1 MTSSSRKPVKLA
13 FELTS
18 LRIAIADIEPLR
30 AITPVVRRSMK
41 FAQIEASIR
50 EVGIIEPPVVV
61 PLRGSKDRFQLLD
74 GHLRIQIMKER
85 GETAVVCLIATEDE
99 AFTYNKRISRLATV
113 QEHKMILTAIER
125 GVPEER
131 LARAL
136 NVDIKS
142 IRTKKRLL
150 DGICPEV
157 IKLLQDRQVP
167 LNTFT
172 ELRRLR
178 PMRQIEVAEIM
189 IAMNRFS
196 LTYAKSLVASTPQH
210 QLVSSEQKTVRG
222 LSVEQI
228 DKMEREAINL
238 DREFKLIEQ
247 NYSTDHLDLV
257 LAVGYLTKLID
268 SASVVRFLART
279 HPEILSE
286 FQKIA
291 QLRAAA

>member
-1 MTSSSRKPVKLA
+1 MKSAPRKPVKLA

-18 LRIAIADIEPLR
+18 LRIEIENIEPLR
-30 AITPVVRRSMK
+30 AITAAVRRSMK

-61 PLRGSKDRFQLLD
+61 PLRGNPDRFQLLD
-74 GHLRIQIMKER
+74 GHLRVEILKER
-85 GETAVVCLIATEDE
+85 GETEVVCLIATEDE

-222 LSVEQI
+222 LSAEQI
-228 DKMEREAINL
+228 DRMEREAVNL

-247 NYSTDHLDLV
+247 DYSTDHLDLV
-257 LAVGYLTKLID
+257 LAVGYLSKLID
-268 SASVVRFLART
+268 SASVVRYLART

>member
-1 MTSSSRKPVKLA
+1 MTSAPRKPVDLA

-18 LRIAIADIEPLR
+18 LRIAIANIEPLR
-30 AITPVVRRSMK
+30 AITPLIRRSMK
-41 FAQIEASIR
+41 FAQIEATMR
-50 EVGIIEPPVVV
+50 EVGIIEPPVVF
-61 PLRGSKDRFQLLD
+61 PLRGNPDRFQLLD
-74 GHLRIQIMKER
+74 GHLRIEILKRR
-85 GETAVVCLIATEDE
+85 GETEVVCLIATEDE

-113 QEHKMILTAIER
+113 QEHKMILRAIEQ

-136 NVDIKS
+136 NVDIRS

-150 DGICPEV
+150 EGICEEV
-157 IKLLQDRQVP
+157 VQLLQDRQVP
-167 LNTFT
+167 IHTFT

-196 LTYAKSLVASTPQH
+196 LTYAKSLVASTPQS
-210 QLVSSEQKTVRG
+210 QLLNTEQKTVRG
-222 LSVEQI
+222 LTLDQV
-228 DKMEREAINL
+228 DRMEREAINL

-247 NYSTDHLDLV
+247 DYSTDHLDLV
-257 LAVGYLTKLID
+257 LAVGYLCKLLD
-268 SASVVRFLART
+268 SAGVVRYLAKL

>member
-1 MTSSSRKPVKLA
+1 MKASPRKPVKLA

-18 LRIAIADIEPLR
+18 LRIAIDNIAPLR
-30 AITPVVRRSMK
+30 AITAAARRSKK
-41 FAQIEASIR
+41 FAQIEASIK

-61 PLRGSKDRFQLLD
+61 PLRGSRDHFQLLD
-74 GHLRIQIMKER
+74 GHIRIEILKEH
-85 GETAVVCLIATEDE
+85 GETEVVCLIATEDE

-142 IRTKKRLL
+142 IRTKRRLL
-150 DGICPEV
+150 DGICPEAV
-157 IKLLQDRQVP
+157 TLLQDRQVP
-167 LNTFT
+167 LNTFS

-196 LTYAKSLVASTPQH
+196 LTYAKSLVASTPQN

-222 LSVEQI
+222 LSTEQV
-228 DKMEREAINL
+228 DRMEREAMNL

-247 NYSTDHLDLV
+247 DYSTDHLDLV
-257 LAVGYLTKLID
+257 LAVGYLCKLID
-268 SASVVRFLART
+268 RASVVRFLAQT

>member
-1 MTSSSRKPVKLA
+1 MTSVSRKPVNLA

-18 LRIAIADIEPLR
+18 LRIAITNIEPLR
-30 AITPVVRRSMK
+30 AITPIVRRSMK
-41 FAQIEASIR
+41 FAQIEATMK
-50 EVGIIEPPVVV
+50 EVGIIEPPVVF
-61 PLRGSKDRFQLLD
+61 PLRGNPDRFQLLD
-74 GHLRIQIMKER
+74 GHLRIEILKQS
-85 GETAVVCLIATEDE
+85 GETEVVCLIATEDE

-113 QEHKMILTAIER
+113 QEHKMILRAIEQ

-136 NVDIKS
+136 NVDIRS

-150 DGICPEV
+150 EGICAEAV
-157 IKLLQDRQVP
+157 KLLQDRQVP
-167 LNTFT
+167 IHTFT

-196 LTYAKSLVASTPQH
+196 QTYAKSLVASTPQS
-210 QLVSSEQKTVRG
+210 QLVSSDQKTVRG
-222 LSVEQI
+222 LTPDQV
-228 DKMEREAINL
+228 DRMEREAVNL

-247 NYSTDHLDLV
+247 DYSTDHLDLV
-257 LAVGYLTKLID
+257 LAVGYLCKILD
-268 SASVVRFLART
+268 SAGVVRYLAHL

-291 QLRAAA
+291 QLRAVA

>member
-74 GHLRIQIMKER
+74 GHLRIEILKER

-222 LSVEQI
+222 LSAEQI
-228 DKMEREAINL
+228 DKMEREAVNL
-238 DREFKLIEQ
+238 DREFRLIEQ
-247 NYSTDHLDLV
+247 DYSTDHLDLV
-257 LAVGYLTKLID
+257 LAVGYLSKLID

>member
-1 MTSSSRKPVKLA
+1 MKLAPRKPVKLA

-18 LRIAIADIEPLR
+18 LRIAIANIEPLR
-30 AITPVVRRSMK
+30 AITPAVRRSMK

-61 PLRGSKDRFQLLD
+61 PMRGNPDRFQLLD
-74 GHLRIQIMKER
+74 GHLRVEILKES
-85 GETAVVCLIATEDE
+85 GETEVVCLIATEDE

-222 LSVEQI
+222 LSAEQI
-228 DKMEREAINL
+228 DKMEREAVNL

-247 NYSTDHLDLV
+247 DYSTDHLDLV
-257 LAVGYLTKLID
+257 LAVGYLSKLID
-268 SASVVRFLART
+268 SASVVRYLART

>member
-1 MTSSSRKPVKLA
+1 MKSPSRKPVKLA

-18 LRIAIADIEPLR
+18 LRIPIAHIEPLR
-30 AITPVVRRSMK
+30 AVTPVVRRSMK

-61 PLRGSKDRFQLLD
+61 PIRGSPDRFQLLD
-74 GHLRIQIMKER
+74 GHLRVEILKER
-85 GETAVVCLIATEDE
+85 GETEVVCLIATEDE

-157 IKLLQDRQVP
+157 VKLLQDRQVP

-196 LTYAKSLVASTPQH
+196 LTYAKSLVASTPQN

-222 LSVEQI
+222 LSTEQI
-228 DKMEREAINL
+228 DKMEREAANL

-247 NYSTDHLDLV
+247 DYSTDHLDLV
-257 LAVGYLTKLID
+257 LAVGYLSKLID
-268 SASVVRFLART
+268 SASVVRYLARA

-291 QLRAAA
+291 LLRAAA

>member
-18 LRIAIADIEPLR
+18 LRIEIADIEPLR

-74 GHLRIQIMKER
+74 GHLRIQILKER

-238 DREFKLIEQ
+238 DREFRLIEQ

-257 LAVGYLTKLID
+257 LAVGYLSKLID
-268 SASVVRFLART
+268 RASVVRFLART